1 MSDQPQFDFGPDDEL
16 EEEREQSGEEW
27 AEDASDVL
35 GNNPLGKAAGTGRKC
50 TVCYS
55 GELHALGQ
63 EGRPQGEVPHR
74 VLPLLLR
81 CACLS

>member
-1 MSDQPQFDFGPDDEL
+1 MSDQFDFTTEDEL
-16 EEEREQSGEEW
+16 EQEREEGGW
-27 AEDASDVL
+27 KMEDASNVL

-50 TVCYS
+50 TVCHS

-63 EGRPQGEVPHR
+63 EGRPQGEGPHR